1 MKVTEQ
7 VTLTEQAGR
16 APWQAVSGRALAGE
30 RALPGLPGP
39 GCHITSGEHSVTS
52 VTERPGPIWEGAG
65 PRLLP
70 LTPNSP
76 QSAVS

>member
-1 MKVTEQ
+1 MKAKEQ
-7 VTLTEQAGR
+7 VTLTEQAGG
-16 APWQAVSGRALAGE
+16 APWQGVSGALAGE
-30 RALPGLPGP
+30 RAPPGLPGP

-52 VTERPGPIWEGAG
+52 VTEQPGPIWEGAG